1 MLTVT
6 LYTRKEC
13 HLCEQAKAD
22 LELLQEK
29 YPHRL
34 VEIDIDQDPLLQK
47 NYLAEIPVIEVGPYV
62 LKAPFD
68 KQKLM
73 MTLGA
78 AGDRRGQLDKL
89 GREDHIE
96 RVRRGQTISGS
107 DRVMAWVSRHYLAM
121 VNLFMLLYFGLPIL
135 APVFMKVGAT
145 LPANV
150 IYTIYKP
157 LCHQFGFRS
166 FFLFG
171 EQPYYPLKE
180 AGMTG
185 IETFDQITGFVDL
198 HNPVAYSRLQA
209 RNFIGNATVGYKM
222 AFCERDLGIYA
233 AMFLFGVLYAL
244 TGRRLKPLHWMLWI
258 LIGLAPIGLDGFSQL
273 FSQMDW
279 SWLASVLPYRES
291 TPFLRLLTGGL
302 FGFTTAWFAYP
313 YMEESMA
320 ETRQFFIKKFE
331 SIRQN
336 QLAPRETS
344 PQGTPPSA
352 AA

>member
-6 LYTRKEC
+6 LYTRKDC

-22 LELLQEK
+22 LGSLQEK

-34 VEIDIDQDPLLQK
+34 VEIDIDADPALQK
-47 NYLAEIPVIEVGPYV
+47 KYLLEIPVVEVGPYA
-62 LKAPFD
+62 LKSPFD

-78 AGDRRGQLDKL
+78 AGDRRGQLDRL
-89 GREDHIE
+89 GREDHLE
-96 RVRRGQTISGS
+96 RVRRGQSISSG
-107 DRVMAWVSRHYLAM
+107 DRLMDWISRNYLAI
-121 VNLFMLLYFGLPIL
+121 VNVFVLLYFGLPIL
-135 APVFMKVGAT
+135 APVFMKAGAT

-150 IYTIYKP
+150 LYTIYKP

-171 EQPYYPLKE
+171 EQAYYPLQE
-180 AGMTG
+180 AGIPG
-185 IETFDQITGFVDL
+185 VKTFEQVTGFQDL
-198 HNPVAYSRLQA
+198 DNPAAFSRFQA
-209 RNFIGNATVGYKM
+209 RQFTGNETVGYKM
-222 AFCERDLGIYA
+222 ALCERDMAIYGSIL
-233 AMFLFGVLYAL
+233 LFGILYAL
-244 TGRRLKPLHWMLWI
+244 TGRRLKPLHWMLWV
-258 LIGLAPIGLDGFSQL
+258 LIGMGPIGLDGFSQL

-279 SWLASVLPYRES
+279 PWLASVLPYRES
-291 TPFLRLLTGGL
+291 TPFLRVLTGAL

-320 ETRQFFIKKFE
+320 ETRQFFIKKFA

-336 QLAPRETS
+336 HLSSTS
-344 PQGTPPSA
+344 
-352 AA
+352 